1 MNVGDNDK
9 NWMEGSLKDP
19 LLRGSWEAE
28 LLWPAM
34 GPPWVS
40 SESAESHQMLSP
52 RGRSVDPSTHHLVP
66 VLTLGSAELIRDKT
80 DSSDTVF
87 MADLLAGGK
96 RGQKYNTN
104 IFWDSSV
111 LFGSFSSFLEEFSL
125 QELSLRQLLP
135 RRQAW
140 MPASPGALRWE
151 EACGRVPQ
159 HHAVRTRSPRE
170 ETWGWVAKALLTL
183 QSFVYWKNH
192 LYGSPSDM
200 RQWGCLLNK
209 TGFWSW
215 GPGWTFTHWSS
226 ISA

>member
-1 MNVGDNDK
+1 MNVGGNDK
-9 NWMEGSLKDP
+9 NWMEGSLKNP

-28 LLWPAM
+28 LLWPAV

-52 RGRSVDPSTHHLVP
+52 WGRSVDPSTRHLVP

-80 DSSDTVF
+80 DSRDTVF
-87 MADLLAGGK
+87 RADLLAGGK

-104 IFWDSSV
+104 ILWDSSV

-140 MPASPGALRWE
+140 MPASPGARRWE
-151 EACGRVPQ
+151 EAWGRVPQ
-159 HHAVRTRSPRE
+159 ASCCSGQVPKGGDMGLSGQSPAHSKELRLLEESSVWFSLRHETVRLSSE
-170 ETWGWVAKALLTL
+170 QDWILVL
-183 QSFVYWKNH
+183 
-192 LYGSPSDM
+192 GSWLDFHS
-200 RQWGCLLNK
+200 LK
-209 TGFWSW
+209 
-215 GPGWTFTHWSS
+215 
-226 ISA
+226 